1 MAFTLSTT
9 KTLTTNINCSNT
21 TSFKPLKLP
30 LFWPWQ
36 KVKMGPLSVSPMGFG
51 TWAWGNQLLWGYQTS
66 MDIQLQQAFELAL
79 ENGINLFD
87 TADSYGTGRLNGQSE
102 RLLGQFIKQSQA
114 LKGKQSEVVIATK
127 FAAYP
132 WRLTSGQF
140 VNACSASLERLQID
154 QLGIGQLHWS
164 TANYA
169 PLQELALWDGLVA
182 MYEKGLVRAVGVS
195 NYGPQ
200 QLVKIHDYLKTRGVP
215 LCSAQVQF
223 SLLSYG
229 KEQQEIKRVC
239 DELGIRL
246 ISYSPLGL
254 GMLTGKY
261 SSSKLPTG
269 PRSLLF
275 GQILPGLE
283 PLLVALREIAEKR
296 GKTIP
301 QVAINWCI
309 CKGTVPIPGIK
320 SVRHVEDN
328 LGAMGWILTNDE
340 QLQLEYAA
348 QESPRV
354 SIVFVLHLF
363 DPPSPVFMGS
373 VSYVVL
379 GTGLKECILSG
390 LLSVDAVKVLHM
402 DRNDYY
408 GGESTLLNLNQQAK
422 SARSTQMEEIWRIFR
437 DPSQGKAIKKSKAEP
452 TREEMLEVVSNCCRK

>member
-275 GQILPGLE
+275 RQILPGLE

-296 GKTIP
+296 GKTMP

-309 CKGTVPIPGIK
+309 CKRTVPIPGIK

-348 QESPRV
+348 QESPR
-354 SIVFVLHLF
+354 SMIQ
-363 DPPSPVFMGS
+363 
-373 VSYVVL
+373 
-379 GTGLKECILSG
+379 
-390 LLSVDAVKVLHM
+390 
-402 DRNDYY
+402 N
-408 GGESTLLNLNQQAK
+408 
-422 SARSTQMEEIWRIFR
+422 IF
-437 DPSQGKAIKKSKAEP
+437 Q
-452 TREEMLEVVSNCCRK
+452 TR